1 MSIEGANESPFYVPL
16 CLRAQALMPSMEV
29 FFQGPAANTA
39 RAVEIYSAGGIA
51 LVERDSEC
59 RPRQRCIRAPQGAI
73 GWHKVVIEPLWIGA
87 TDVKLGSAFVTGAL
101 CRTGWNH
108 RVLQT

>member
-1 MSIEGANESPFYVPL
+1 MLSLCPSLFTGAGFDAFNG
-16 CLRAQALMPSMEV
+16 V
-29 FFQGPAANTA
+29 FFQGPAANIA

-59 RPRQRCIRAPQGAI
+59 RPHRRCVRATQGAI

-87 TDVKLGSAFVTGAL
+87 IDVKLGSALVTGAL